1 LPFDCVTFVTG
12 RPANLAPG
20 ADRVYSRLLT
30 IYNIVGTLVTMASST
45 RTATTAVAHS
55 ASAITLLRTHS
66 LATLAHKELERM
78 ILAGDLPAGGKLNE
92 AVVAAQLGISRGPI
106 REAFRA
112 LEESGLVRVEK
123 NRGVFV
129 RQISVKEADEIYDV
143 RASLDEMIG
152 RRVAERASAEQL
164 AQLRALIGRMEAAA
178 AAKDT
183 GDYYAANIAFHDM
196 LAQFAA
202 NLKLL
207 DMYRRLVNELSLYRR
222 KTIERGG
229 AILPIS
235 MREHRKIVEA
245 IAAKDGA
252 FAGRLMYEHAMA
264 SRERMHAGQEPAR
277 TGKRMIRSVK

>member
-1 LPFDCVTFVTG
+1 
-12 RPANLAPG
+12 
-20 ADRVYSRLLT
+20 
-30 IYNIVGTLVTMASST
+30 MASST
-45 RTATTAVAHS
+45 RTAAAATAPS

-66 LATLAHKELERM
+66 LATLAHQELERM

-92 AVVAAQLGISRGPI
+92 ADVAGRLGISRGPV

-129 RQISVKEADEIYDV
+129 RQISVEEADEIYDV
-143 RASLDEMIG
+143 RANLDDMIG
-152 RRVAERASAEQL
+152 RRVAERAGPAEL
-164 AQLRALIGRMEAAA
+164 AQLRALIARMEAAVA
-178 AAKDT
+178 GKNT
-183 GDYYAANIAFHDM
+183 SDYYAANIAFHDL

-202 NLKLL
+202 NSKLL
-207 DMYRRLVNELSLYRR
+207 EMYRRLVNELSLYRR

-229 AILPIS
+229 AILPTS
-235 MREHRKIVEA
+235 VREHRKIVEA

-252 FAGRLMYEHAMA
+252 LAGSLMYEHAMA

-277 TGKRMIRSVK
+277 SPRRAARSLG

>member
-1 LPFDCVTFVTG
+1 MPT
-12 RPANLAPG
+12 
-20 ADRVYSRLLT
+20 
-30 IYNIVGTLVTMASST
+30 ST
-45 RTATTAVAHS
+45 RSATAAAP
-55 ASAITLLRTHS
+55 ASATAIALLRTHS

-92 AVVAAQLGISRGPI
+92 ADVASLLGISRGPV

-129 RQISVKEADEIYDV
+129 RQISMAEADEIYDV

-152 RRVAERASAEQL
+152 RRVAQRASTEQV
-164 AQLRALIGRMEAAA
+164 AQLRALIARMETAA
-178 AAKDT
+178 AAKNT
-183 GDYYAANIAFHDM
+183 GDYYAANIAFHDA
-196 LAQFAA
+196 LAQSAA
-202 NLKLL
+202 NVKLL

-235 MREHRKIVEA
+235 VREHRKIVEA
-245 IAAKDGA
+245 IAAKDA
-252 FAGRLMYEHAMA
+252 PLAGRLMYEHAMA
-264 SRERMHAGQEPAR
+264 SRERMHAGQDPPKP
-277 TGKRMIRSVK
+277 GKRTMRGIRIPAS

>member
-1 LPFDCVTFVTG
+1 M
-12 RPANLAPG
+12 
-20 ADRVYSRLLT
+20 T
-30 IYNIVGTLVTMASST
+30 IYTGSFTLVNMPTST
-45 RTATTAVAHS
+45 RTAAVTAAAAPTATTATT
-55 ASAITLLRTHS
+55 AIALLRTHS

-92 AVVAAQLGISRGPI
+92 AEVASLLGISRGPV

-129 RQISVKEADEIYDV
+129 RQISMAEADEIYDV

-152 RRVAERASAEQL
+152 RRVAQRASTEQV
-164 AQLRALIGRMEAAA
+164 AQLRALIARMEAAA
-178 AAKDT
+178 AAKNT
-183 GDYYAANIAFHDM
+183 SDYYAANIAFHDA
-196 LAQFAA
+196 LAQCAA
-202 NLKLL
+202 NVKLL

-235 MREHRKIVEA
+235 VREHRKIVEA
-245 IAAKDGA
+245 IAAKDA
-252 FAGRLMYEHAMA
+252 MLAGRLMYEHAMA
-264 SRERMHAGQEPAR
+264 SRERMHAGQDPAKP
-277 TGKRMIRSVK
+277 GKRMMRSVK